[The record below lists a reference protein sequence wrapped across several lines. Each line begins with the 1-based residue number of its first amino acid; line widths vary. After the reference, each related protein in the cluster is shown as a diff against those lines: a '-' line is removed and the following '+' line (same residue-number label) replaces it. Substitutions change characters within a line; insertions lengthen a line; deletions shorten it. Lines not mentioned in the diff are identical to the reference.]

1 MPNEEAARLAE
12 DWNED
17 LEKMEVGFSL
27 MFIFFT
33 FDTEH
38 CRRPECSPLQQG
50 CGKGKV
56 KKKLTFFIKNCNLPI
71 PRPP

>member
-27 MFIFFT
+27 MIT
-33 FDTEH
+33 FCTSDSTESKTTS
-38 CRRPECSPLQQG
+38 RPECSPLQAVVS
-50 CGKGKV
+50 KV
-56 KKKLTFFIKNCNLPI
+56 SKEKNKHCVTVD
-71 PRPP
+71 